1 MTKRGK
7 LARILCRWDCRGATE
22 KDCSAESCE
31 FWTDELPLVDR
42 ILDALME
49 PDADFDVAITKLEME
64 HSRAD
69 IKVLR
74 GREVLR
80 AILTHIKEG
89 R

>member
-1 MTKRGK
+1 MTKREE
-7 LARILCRWDCRGATE
+7 LAILLAKHDWPSETADFNDFWRVT
-22 KDCSAESCE
+22 KDEYLE
-31 FWTDELPLVDR
+31 RVDL

-49 PDADFDVAITKLEME
+49 PDADLDVAISKVQME

>member
-1 MTKRGK
+1 MTKH
-7 LARILCRWDCRGATE
+7 
-22 KDCSAESCE
+22 
-31 FWTDELPLVDR
+31 DELVKILQAQFGCIDEWDAPVVDA

-74 GREVLR
+74 GRQVIR